1 MFNYLDHLF
10 YMFIPVSGCVGRSPT
25 LLFCPGA
32 YNAVKTTLH
41 YMYISIEKYKALL
54 MPSFEVED
62 L

>member
-1 MFNYLDHLF
+1 
-10 YMFIPVSGCVGRSPT
+10 MFIPVSGCVGRSPT
-25 LLFCPGA
+25 LLFCPGT
-32 YNAVKTTLH
+32 YNVVKTTLH